1 MKVPFKCICICRAL
15 FSDCCL
21 FDFLRTKF
29 CNTYTKLFLCCCLQ
43 PVLWLYKAFF
53 GNALFAQ
60 AKNFTKKIDTSKS
73 LSLKEV
79 SVRSVRLSS
88 RNTSPAPVQILRG
101 AALEKLNGISVADAI
116 RFFSGVQLK
125 DYGGVGGLKTIDV
138 STPSFFI
145 SGLYSVY

>member
-1 MKVPFKCICICRAL
+1 
-15 FSDCCL
+15 
-21 FDFLRTKF
+21 
-29 CNTYTKLFLCCCLQ
+29 
-43 PVLWLYKAFF
+43 LYKAFF

-88 RNTSPAPVQILRG
+88 RNTSPAPAQILRG

>member
-1 MKVPFKCICICRAL
+1 MPYFLIAV
-15 FSDCCL
+15 CL
-21 FDFLRTKF
+21 IFYEQNFAIPIQNFFVVAAYNRFYGCTK
-29 CNTYTKLFLCCCLQ
+29 
-43 PVLWLYKAFF
+43 PFF

-73 LSLKEV
+73 LSLKEI